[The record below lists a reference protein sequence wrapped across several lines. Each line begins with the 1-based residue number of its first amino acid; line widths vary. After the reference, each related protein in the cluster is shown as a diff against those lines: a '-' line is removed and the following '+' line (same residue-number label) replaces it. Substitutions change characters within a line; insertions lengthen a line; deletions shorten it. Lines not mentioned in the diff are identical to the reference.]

1 MRLDKLLVSKGLYS
15 SREKAHFAICQ
26 KSILIDGKVVDK
38 PSKDIHETATIEIFD
53 IFNKFVS
60 RGGLK
65 LEKAIQ
71 EFHLDF
77 KDKEVLD
84 VGAST
89 GGFTDCALQ
98 YGAQSVFAVDVGTL
112 QLDESL
118 KNNSKVQY
126 IENLDFRNLTMEITK
141 KQFDY
146 IVADLSFISLTQV
159 IPFFKPFLKINGEL
173 LLLIKPQFESGASF
187 LNKSGIVTD
196 EKGYKSAIERVV
208 KEAILNGFYLQNLTI
223 STLWEKNKNVEF
235 LARFSPQ
242 NTLFKIQ
249 YDQLYHDIKL
259 IKKSL

>member
-1 MRLDKLLVSKGLYS
+1 M
-15 SREKAHFAICQ
+15 
-26 KSILIDGKVVDK
+26 
-38 PSKDIHETATIEIFD
+38 
-53 IFNKFVS
+53 
-60 RGGLK
+60 
-65 LEKAIQ
+65 
-71 EFHLDF
+71 
-77 KDKEVLD
+77 
-84 VGAST
+84 
-89 GGFTDCALQ
+89 
-98 YGAQSVFAVDVGTL
+98 
-112 QLDESL
+112 
-118 KNNSKVQY
+118 
-126 IENLDFRNLTMEITK
+126 
-141 KQFDY
+141 
-146 IVADLSFISLTQV
+146 